1 MERTLRKVC
10 GLGLGLV
17 LVVAF
22 SIQVRAQKNSPPPSA
37 APLVLTGAIPLAN
50 VKGRIDHF
58 AFDPTHNRL
67 FVSALGNNTEEIIG
81 IGAQTVV
88 HTISG
93 VPTPQGVAYSPET
106 NKLFVGS
113 DEGKLYVYDGTT
125 FDLITAIDFGDDVDN
140 LRYDAAEKRVYVG
153 YGDEKTGAIGMV
165 DAATN
170 KRLGDEFKLGAHPES
185 LQLAAS
191 DPNIYV
197 NLPDLKQIAVINR
210 NTHSITRWPLTF
222 ESNFPMA
229 LDEPDHRLFVATR
242 TPPRLA
248 VFNTSSGQLV
258 AELPTVQDSDDLYYD
273 SARKRLYVS
282 GGEGYIS
289 VYRQDDADHY
299 RILAKV
305 QTAIGARTAGYFG
318 KGRKG
323 FDRFYLAIP
332 ARADHG
338 AEVWIYTVQD

>member
-1 MERTLRKVC
+1 MPSEMEMTLRKAC
-10 GLGLGLV
+10 GLGLGMALI
-17 LVVAF
+17 VAF
-22 SIQVRAQKNSPPPSA
+22 SIQVCAQKDPPPHSA
-37 APLVLTGAIPLAN
+37 APLVLTGAIPLPN

-125 FDLITAIDFGDDVDN
+125 FDLITSIDFRDDVDN
-140 LRYDAAEKRVYVG
+140 LRYDAAEKRLYVG

-165 DAATN
+165 DAVTN
-170 KRLGDEFKLGAHPES
+170 KRLDEFKLGAHPES
-185 LQLAAS
+185 FQLSAS
-191 DPNIYV
+191 GPNIYV

-210 NTHSITRWPLTF
+210 STHSVVRWPLTF

-229 LDEPDHRLFVATR
+229 LDEADRRLFVATR
-242 TPPRLA
+242 VPPRLA
-248 VFNTSSGQLV
+248 VF
-258 AELPTVQDSDDLYYD
+258 
-273 SARKRLYVS
+273 
-282 GGEGYIS
+282 
-289 VYRQDDADHY
+289 DA
-299 RILAKV
+299 
-305 QTAIGARTAGYFG
+305 
-318 KGRKG
+318 
-323 FDRFYLAIP
+323 
-332 ARADHG
+332 
-338 AEVWIYTVQD
+338 

>member
-1 MERTLRKVC
+1 MERTLRKAF

-17 LVVAF
+17 LIVAF
-22 SIQVRAQKNSPPPSA
+22 GRQLFAQKNSPPPSA
-37 APLVLTGAIPLAN
+37 APLVLTGAIPLPN

-58 AFDPTHNRL
+58 GFDRVHNRL
-67 FVSALGNNTEEIIG
+67 FVSALGNNSEEIIG
-81 IGAQTVV
+81 VGAQTVI

-113 DEGKLYVYDGTT
+113 DEGKLYIYDGTT

-140 LRYDAAEKRVYVG
+140 LRYDAAEKRLYVG
-153 YGDEKTGAIGMV
+153 YGDDKTGAIGMV

-170 KRLGDEFKLGAHPES
+170 KRLDGDFKLGAHPES
-185 LQLAAS
+185 FQLS
-191 DPNIYV
+191 TSGPNIYV

-210 NTHSITRWPLTF
+210 STHSIARWPISF

-229 LDEPDHRLFVATR
+229 LDETDHRLFVATR
-242 TPPRLA
+242 KPPQLNVLDTNSGRLIA
-248 VFNTSSGQLV
+248 T
-258 AELPTVQDSDDLYYD
+258 LPTVQDSDDLFYD
-273 SARKRLYVS
+273 SARKRVYVC

-289 VYRQDDADHY
+289 VFQQDDADHY
-299 RILAKV
+299 KLLAKV

-318 KGRKG
+318 KGKKG
-323 FDRFYLAIP
+323 FDRFYLAVP